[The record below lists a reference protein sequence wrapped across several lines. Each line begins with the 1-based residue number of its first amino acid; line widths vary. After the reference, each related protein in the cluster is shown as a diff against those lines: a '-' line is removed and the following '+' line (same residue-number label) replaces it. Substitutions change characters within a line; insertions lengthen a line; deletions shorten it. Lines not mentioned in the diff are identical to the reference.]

1 MPRMTLGGEK
11 KQPSSRYGALFN
23 KMGSYAE
30 SESKPETP
38 ETVPA
43 PVEETVPVTTQP
55 VTTAPEVT
63 APVADEDNIKALQAN
78 LEQPAPVS
86 DAYSYGYDDGDYEEE
101 YEDTTSEVEEAV
113 SEEAATPDVEETSFE
128 DAEPITEEAPEP
140 EPESIPA
147 PVFEEPVETESTPD
161 ELVEE
166 ALEVTDAPA
175 EEETP
180 FDGGGIPEEEQEE
193 PAAEVTLTGAE
204 EIQVIIDLYEAIR
217 NLTPEDREALN
228 ALLGNHTDSTPAQT
242 ILSIVEDAERAE
254 ALLKA
259 VSELATVDTSNPN
272 RAVAKYVILLSK
284 HTDAELQSLNA
295 ILHDGEPEIVTEDNR
310 DEVLETLA
318 ITLATTPPNVF
329 GAAHTISSIIE

>member
-11 KQPSSRYGALFN
+11 KQPSSRYGSLFN

-30 SESKPETP
+30 SESKSEAP

-55 VTTAPEVT
+55 VTPVPEAVT
-63 APVADEDNIKALQAN
+63 PVVDEDNLKALQVN
-78 LEQPAPVS
+78 LEQPAPTS
-86 DAYSYGYDDGDYEEE
+86 DAYSYGYDGDEEDYEEE
-101 YEDTTSEVEEAV
+101 YEDTSSDE
-113 SEEAATPDVEETSFE
+113 EETAHE
-128 DAEPITEEAPEP
+128 EELIPAEESSNVETTEP
-140 EPESIPA
+140 EPESVSEPT
-147 PVFEEPVETESTPD
+147 VEEPEDTEEAPD
-161 ELVEE
+161 EADVPVEEETVAAVEE
-166 ALEVTDAPA
+166 ADEPTSEVP
-175 EEETP
+175 
-180 FDGGGIPEEEQEE
+180 
-193 PAAEVTLTGAE
+193 LTGAE

-217 NLTPEDREALN
+217 NLTPEDKEALN

-259 VSELATVDTSNPN
+259 VAELATVDTSNPN
-272 RAVAKYVILLSK
+272 RAIAKYVILLSK
-284 HTDAELQSLNA
+284 HTDTELQSLNA
-295 ILHDGEPEIVTEDNR
+295 ILHDGEPEIVSEDNR

-329 GAAHTISSIIE
+329 GAARTISSIIE

>member
-11 KQPSSRYGALFN
+11 KQPSSRYGSLFN

-30 SESKPETP
+30 SESKPEAP

-55 VTTAPEVT
+55 VTPEPEAVT
-63 APVADEDNIKALQAN
+63 PVVDEDNLKALQAN
-78 LEQPAPVS
+78 LEQPAPTS
-86 DAYSYGYDDGDYEEE
+86 DAYSYGYDDGDEEDYEEE
-101 YEDTTSEVEEAV
+101 YEDTT
-113 SEEAATPDVEETSFE
+113 PDEEETAYE
-128 DAEPITEEAPEP
+128 EELTPAEESSNVETTEP
-140 EPESIPA
+140 EPESVPEPTA
-147 PVFEEPVETESTPD
+147 EEAPD
-161 ELVEE
+161 EADVP
-166 ALEVTDAPA
+166 V
-175 EEETP
+175 EEETVAAV
-180 FDGGGIPEEEQEE
+180 EETDE
-193 PAAEVTLTGAE
+193 PTSEVPLTGAE

-217 NLTPEDREALN
+217 NLTPEDKEALN

-259 VSELATVDTSNPN
+259 VAELATVDTSNPN
-272 RAVAKYVILLSK
+272 RAIAKYVILLNK
-284 HTDAELQSLNA
+284 HADTELQSLNA
-295 ILHDGEPEIVTEDNR
+295 ILHDGVPEIVSEDNR

-329 GAAHTISSIIE
+329 GAARAISSIIE

>member
-11 KQPSSRYGALFN
+11 KQPSSRYGSLFN

-30 SESKPETP
+30 SESKSEAP

-55 VTTAPEVT
+55 VTPVPEAVT
-63 APVADEDNIKALQAN
+63 PVVDEDNLKALQVN
-78 LEQPAPVS
+78 LEQPAPTS
-86 DAYSYGYDDGDYEEE
+86 DAYSYGYDDGDEEDYEEE
-101 YEDTTSEVEEAV
+101 YEDTSSDE
-113 SEEAATPDVEETSFE
+113 EETAHE
-128 DAEPITEEAPEP
+128 EELIPAEESSNVETTEP
-140 EPESIPA
+140 EPESVSEPT
-147 PVFEEPVETESTPD
+147 VEEPEDTEEAPD
-161 ELVEE
+161 EADVPVEEETVAAVEE
-166 ALEVTDAPA
+166 ADEPTSEVP
-175 EEETP
+175 
-180 FDGGGIPEEEQEE
+180 
-193 PAAEVTLTGAE
+193 LTGAE

-217 NLTPEDREALN
+217 NLTPEDKEALN

-259 VSELATVDTSNPN
+259 VAELATVDTSNPN
-272 RAVAKYVILLSK
+272 RAIAKYVILLSK
-284 HTDAELQSLNA
+284 HTDTELQSLNA
-295 ILHDGEPEIVTEDNR
+295 ILHDGEPEIVSEDNR

-329 GAAHTISSIIE
+329 GAARTISSIIE

>member
-11 KQPSSRYGALFN
+11 KQPSSRYGSLFN

-55 VTTAPEVT
+55 VTPEPEAVT
-63 APVADEDNIKALQAN
+63 PVVDEDNLKALQAN
-78 LEQPAPVS
+78 LEQPAPTS
-86 DAYSYGYDDGDYEEE
+86 DAYSYGYDDGDEEDYEEE
-101 YEDTTSEVEEAV
+101 YEDTT
-113 SEEAATPDVEETSFE
+113 PDEEETAYE
-128 DAEPITEEAPEP
+128 EELTPAEESSNVETTEP
-140 EPESIPA
+140 EPESVPEPTA
-147 PVFEEPVETESTPD
+147 EEAPD
-161 ELVEE
+161 EADVP
-166 ALEVTDAPA
+166 V
-175 EEETP
+175 EEETVAAV
-180 FDGGGIPEEEQEE
+180 EETDE
-193 PAAEVTLTGAE
+193 PTSEVPLTGAE

-217 NLTPEDREALN
+217 NLTPEDKEALN

-259 VSELATVDTSNPN
+259 VAELATVDTSNPN
-272 RAVAKYVILLSK
+272 RAIAKYVILLSK
-284 HTDAELQSLNA
+284 HTDTELQSLNA

-329 GAAHTISSIIE
+329 GAARTISSIIE

>member
-11 KQPSSRYGALFN
+11 KQPSSRYGSLFN

-55 VTTAPEVT
+55 VTPEPEAVT
-63 APVADEDNIKALQAN
+63 PVVDEDNLKALQAN
-78 LEQPAPVS
+78 LEQPAPTS
-86 DAYSYGYDDGDYEEE
+86 DAYSYGYDDGDEEDYEEE
-101 YEDTTSEVEEAV
+101 YEDTTPDEEETAYEEELTPVEE
-113 SEEAATPDVEETSFE
+113 SSNIET
-128 DAEPITEEAPEP
+128 TEP
-140 EPESIPA
+140 EPESVTEPTA
-147 PVFEEPVETESTPD
+147 EEAPD
-161 ELVEE
+161 EADVP
-166 ALEVTDAPA
+166 V
-175 EEETP
+175 EEETVAAV
-180 FDGGGIPEEEQEE
+180 EETDE
-193 PAAEVTLTGAE
+193 PTSEVPLTGAE

-217 NLTPEDREALN
+217 NLTPEDKEALN

-259 VSELATVDTSNPN
+259 VAELATVDTSNPN
-272 RAVAKYVILLSK
+272 RAIAKYVILLNK
-284 HTDAELQSLNA
+284 HTDTELQSLNA
-295 ILHDGEPEIVTEDNR
+295 ILHDGEPEIVSEDNR

-329 GAAHTISSIIE
+329 GAARAISSIIE